1 MDMHLCSYS
10 NSVDMRTIESNLD
23 SIIRSPRRHR
33 SELALFV
40 HRPVFRHIMYYPTD
54 PPFSTNLASLFSIFD
69 TLDIE
74 NDPYVINLRGQL
86 KKATQGTAEYRRIDQ
101 KLSKVVQKADSFTH
115 KGLRDFLRAAQD
127 ICSDVGPW
135 AADWFICRV
144 MEKARHAADPYS
156 HLMSTW
162 KNKEK
167 EYLLSILKLIVIS
180 PVSFCEDD
188 IVEDCSEKT
197 KALIECLLMEKVEAE
212 SHDDSYSV
220 IIFVQRRDAVI
231 ALAEL
236 LKHHPQTKDVFRV
249 GFLIGSSDSAYRH
262 SMMDITRHL
271 ANQSHEDTLADFR
284 IGEKNVIVST
294 SVAEEGLDIQACCS
308 VIRWDP
314 PPNMASWAQSRGR
327 ARKKRST
334 FTVMF
339 EEGSK
344 QKEDVAKWENLER
357 EMVALYNDPSRDL
370 SLILDED
377 EAMDDEDNDLE
388 FQVASTGSVWFIF
401 CFIVQ

>member
-1 MDMHLCSYS
+1 M
-10 NSVDMRTIESNLD
+10 NTRTIESNLD

-40 HRPVFRHIMYYPTD
+40 HRPVFKHIMYYQPE
-54 PPFSTNLASLFSIFD
+54 PLFSTNLASLLSIVNV
-69 TLDIE
+69 LDIE
-74 NDPYVINLRGQL
+74 DDPYVINLRDQL
-86 KKATQGTAEYRRIDQ
+86 KKATRGTADYHRIDQ
-101 KLSKVVQKADSFTH
+101 KLSKVIQKRNSFTH
-115 KGLRDFLRAAQD
+115 KGLQDFLRAAQD
-127 ICSDVGPW
+127 ICADVGPW
-135 AADWFICRV
+135 AADWFIYQV
-144 MEKARHAADPYS
+144 MEKARHAANPYNNI
-156 HLMSTW
+156 MSTW

-167 EYLLSILKLIVIS
+167 EYLLTILNSIIVS
-180 PVSFCEDD
+180 PVSFCEVD
-188 IVEDCSEKT
+188 ITEDSSEKA
-197 KALIECLLMEKVEAE
+197 KALIECLLKEKVETE
-212 SHDDSYSV
+212 SHDDPYSA

-236 LKHHPQTKDVFRV
+236 LKHHPLTKDVFRV

-262 SMMDITRHL
+262 SMMDITRNL
-271 ANQSHEDTLADFR
+271 VKESQDDTIADFK

-308 VIRWDP
+308 VIRWDL

-344 QKEDVAKWENLER
+344 QKEDIAKWENLER

-370 SLILDED
+370 SLIVDED
-377 EAMDDEDNDLE
+377 ENLAEEDNDMQ
-388 FQVASTGSVWFIF
+388 FQVASTGSVQFNFSLI
-401 CFIVQ
+401 

>member
-1 MDMHLCSYS
+1 M
-10 NSVDMRTIESNLD
+10 IERNLD

-40 HRPVFRHIMYYPTD
+40 HRPIFRHIMYYQPES
-54 PPFSTNLASLFSIFD
+54 PFSTNLASLLSVFNI
-69 TLDIE
+69 LDIE
-74 NDPYVINLRGQL
+74 RDPYIINLRNLL
-86 KKATQGTAEYRRIDQ
+86 KNAAKGTAEYHRIDQ
-101 KLSKVVQKADSFTH
+101 KLSKVIQKGNSFTH

-135 AADWFICRV
+135 AADWFICKV
-144 MEKARHAADPYS
+144 LDKTRHAADPYNNI
-156 HLMSTW
+156 MSTW

-167 EYLLSILKLIVIS
+167 EYLLSILNCVIVS
-180 PVSFCEDD
+180 PVSFYADD
-188 IVEDCSEKT
+188 IADDASEKA
-197 KALIECLLMEKVEAE
+197 KVLIQCLLMEKVETE
-212 SHDDSYSV
+212 SHDDSYSA
-220 IIFVQRRDAVI
+220 IIFVQRRDAVL
-231 ALAEL
+231 ALAEV
-236 LKHHPQTKDVFRV
+236 LKHHPLTKDVFRV
-249 GFLIGSSDSAYRH
+249 GTLIGTSDSAYRH
-262 SMMDITRHL
+262 SMMDITRKL
-271 ANQSHEDTLADFR
+271 VSDSQEDTIADFK

-344 QKEDVAKWENLER
+344 QKEDVTKWESLER
-357 EMVALYNDPSRDL
+357 EMVALYNDPSRDH
-370 SLILDED
+370 SLIWDDDLDTG
-377 EAMDDEDNDLE
+377 DEDNDME
-388 FQVASTGSVWFIF
+388 FQVASTGSVWLPFSHAIT
-401 CFIVQ
+401 